1 MFIAIKSIS
10 GHDYTLANKTISLKG
25 GCFLNEIS
33 KEDFQALRANY
44 ACIDEFI
51 QKGFYVV
58 SDTKNPNTEAK
69 ASDDALQNIKDNQEN
84 TIKAN
89 ESRTRIRVTNARE
102 AVPKG

>member
-1 MFIAIKSIS
+1 MFLAIKSIS
-10 GHDYTLANKTISLKG
+10 GHDYSLANKTISLKG
-25 GCFLNEIS
+25 GCYLNEIS
-33 KEDFQALRANY
+33 KEDFQALMASY

-58 SDTKNPNTEAK
+58 SDTKNTNAEAK

-89 ESRTRIRVTNARE
+89 ESRTRVRVTNARE

>member
-10 GHDYTLANKTISLKG
+10 GHNYDLDDKKISLKG

-33 KEDFQALRANY
+33 KDDFEALRDKY

-51 QKGFYVV
+51 EKGFYVV
-58 SDTKNPNTEAK
+58 SDSKNANTEAR
-69 ASDDALQNIKDNQEN
+69 ASDEALQNIKDNQDN

-89 ESRTRIRVTNARE
+89 ETRTRAKIT
-102 AVPKG
+102 KG